1 MPRPWLTRALL
12 TGGLVALAVVPPSLA
27 QPPAGVPEKATVT
40 FRTPEGKVLTEVA
53 DVKESAGRLELTYGK
68 NKAVVNAPDVLKV
81 EPIQLAGANPI
92 DISNARTLE
101 DGKDIGKAAA
111 SYADQAKK
119 AAGAPD
125 RTKRYFAY
133 KDAALSTRLADSKTG
148 ADFDAEAKKAI
159 EKWAAVSPLS
169 RKSYEVWPAAKT
181 TARLQ
186 AELNDYGKAAAT
198 LGALAATPDL
208 PKELRHE
215 ALLLQAAMS
224 LRGKQNAAVEA
235 TVGQLAGDKD
245 FPATGGLRD
254 RLNVLKVAAKI
265 SLPASPPATPS
276 GEDAAKLQAAIDA
289 AKDPVAKGVGYA
301 ALGELHLANG
311 QLRDAMWAYLWVDV
325 VYNQEHDDQVLAVA
339 RVAQLFDAMG
349 DKDRADQFREKLTRI
364 R

>member
-1 MPRPWLTRALL
+1 MPRPWLTGALL
-12 TGGLVALAVVPPSLA
+12 TGGLVALAVVPPALA
-27 QPPAGVPEKATVT
+27 QPAAGSEKATVT
-40 FRTPEGKVLTEVA
+40 FRNPEGKVLTEVA

-68 NKAVVNAPDVLKV
+68 NKAVVNAPDLLKV
-81 EPIQLAGANPI
+81 EPTQLGGTNPVE
-92 DISNARTLE
+92 ISNARTLE
-101 DGKDIGKAAA
+101 DGKDAGKAAA
-111 SYADQAKK
+111 SYADQAKR
-119 AAGAPD
+119 AVGAPD
-125 RTKRYFAY
+125 RTRRYFAY
-133 KDAALSTRLADSKTG
+133 KDAVLSTRLADSKTG

-186 AELNDYGKAAAT
+186 AELNDFGKAAAT

-215 ALLLQAAMS
+215 ALLLQAAMN
-224 LRGKQNAAVEA
+224 LRGKQNAAADA
-235 TVGQLAGDKD
+235 TVGQLSGDKD

-289 AKDPVAKGVGYA
+289 AKDPVARGVGYA

-311 QLRDAMWAYLWVDV
+311 QPRDAMWAYLWVDV

-339 RVAQLFDAMG
+339 RVAQLFDLMG
-349 DKDRADQFREKLTRI
+349 DKDRAEQFREKLTRI

>member
-12 TGGLVALAVVPPSLA
+12 TGGLVALAVVPPALA
-27 QPPAGVPEKATVT
+27 QPPAGAEKATVT
-40 FRTPEGKVLTEVA
+40 FRTPDGKVATEVA
-53 DVKESAGRLELTYGK
+53 DVKESAGRLELTFGK
-68 NKAVVNAPDVLKV
+68 GKAVVNAPDLLKV
-81 EPIQLAGANPI
+81 EPILLAGANAGEVAT
-92 DISNARTLE
+92 ARALE
-101 DGKDIGKAAA
+101 DGKDAGKAAA

-119 AAGAPD
+119 SAGAPD

-133 KDAALSTRLADSKTG
+133 KDALMSTRLADAKTG

-186 AELNDYGKAAAT
+186 AELNDYAKAAAT
-198 LGALAATPDL
+198 LGSLAATPDL
-208 PKELRHE
+208 PKELRYE
-215 ALLLQAAMS
+215 ALLLQAAMN
-224 LRGKQNAAVEA
+224 LRGKQNAAVDA
-235 TVGQLAGDKD
+235 AVDQLEKDKE
-245 FPATGGLRD
+245 FPATGGPRD
-254 RLNVLKVAAKI
+254 RLNVLKVAAKV
-265 SLPASPPATPS
+265 SLPASPPATPTS

-289 AKDPVAKGVGYA
+289 AKDPVAKGVGYS
-301 ALGELHLANG
+301 ALGELHVANG
-311 QLRDAMWAYLWVDV
+311 QPREAMWAYLWVDV

-339 RVAQLFDAMG
+339 RLAQLFDVMG